1 MSSNEHLYEKISKSV
16 AHHEQDLADICKKIH
31 ENPEFNYKEFKA
43 HDNICD
49 LMHRLG
55 YNVKRSAYGIQ
66 TSFEVESG
74 QNGKLIVFN
83 AEYDA
88 LPGLGHACGH
98 NLIATS
104 SIAAFIATAETIR
117 SLNIPGRVRLLGT
130 PAEEGGGGKVHL
142 IKAGAYE
149 GVDACLMAH
158 PTGKLSPQG
167 EKNIDG
173 VSAARSS
180 ARRQMKVAFTGQN
193 AHAGNTPWHGKNA
206 LDAVVS
212 SYVNISLL
220 RQQIQ
225 PTERIHGVIRNGGAE
240 PNIIPDSTNL
250 EYYLRA
256 AGADQIKELT
266 GRVEACFKAGAIA
279 TGCEVK
285 CKTKITW
292 SFDRTCP
299 CRTSLQNTCKPLD
312 EITSE
317 TQTNHQWAHQQTWA
331 SPPPPQ
337 PSARLT
343 FSGNVTY
350 CVPGIHPMFAV
361 GTQDPMIQPHTPK
374 FAEAAGT
381 REAFERALDC
391 AKGLAATACEMLL
404 ESELMDQARDEFKR
418 DVEPIGYRL

>member
-1 MSSNEHLYEKISKSV
+1 MSSNEPLYEKISKSV
-16 AHHEQDLADICKKIH
+16 AHHEQDLADICKKVH
-31 ENPEFNYKEFKA
+31 HSQF
-43 HDNICD
+43 
-49 LMHRLG
+49 
-55 YNVKRSAYGIQ
+55 
-66 TSFEVESG
+66 ESG

-158 PTGKLSPQG
+158 PTGRLSPQG

-285 CKTKITW
+285 CSCE

-317 TQTNHQWAHQQTWA
+317 TRTSHQWAHQQTWA

>member
-1 MSSNEHLYEKISKSV
+1 MSSKQLYEKISKSV
-16 AHHEQDLADICKKIH
+16 ARHEHDLADICKKIH

-285 CKTKITW
+285 C
-292 SFDRTCP
+292 SCE
-299 CRTSLQNTCKPLD
+299 S
-312 EITSE
+312 
-317 TQTNHQWAHQQTWA
+317 HQWAHQQTWA